1 MGIHRVK
8 LYLILITALLITC
21 ITASCAG
28 RQDSGTVTDDK
39 KIRAAVIDTGFSEK
53 AIPAGSIVGG
63 KNYVE
68 GSMGTDDTYGHGTA
82 VASIILENAPDTEL
96 VALVSSV
103 YEHGRLKQV
112 DADTFAADVEA
123 VRLAVEYA
131 AHKGVVVVA
140 SAGNDYVENPD
151 VKYYPAAYDDVIA
164 VGSMNE
170 SRTAISDFSQRG
182 EWVDMYE
189 CGENITVRTLGGDS
203 REVSGTSYAA
213 AGVTSRICR
222 ILEENSGL
230 TVDKVLEIIDF
241 RGN

>member
-8 LYLILITALLITC
+8 LYLTLITALLITC

-53 AIPAGSIVGG
+53 AIPAGNIAGG

-112 DADTFAADVEA
+112 DADTFA
-123 VRLAVEYA
+123 
-131 AHKGVVVVA
+131 G
-140 SAGNDYVENPD
+140 
-151 VKYYPAAYDDVIA
+151 I
-164 VGSMNE
+164 
-170 SRTAISDFSQRG
+170 
-182 EWVDMYE
+182 
-189 CGENITVRTLGGDS
+189 
-203 REVSGTSYAA
+203 
-213 AGVTSRICR
+213 
-222 ILEENSGL
+222 
-230 TVDKVLEIIDF
+230 IIDAVDVYGCDVSISVPDLLPMLSQYGLLLSMQH
-241 RGN
+241 RRALW